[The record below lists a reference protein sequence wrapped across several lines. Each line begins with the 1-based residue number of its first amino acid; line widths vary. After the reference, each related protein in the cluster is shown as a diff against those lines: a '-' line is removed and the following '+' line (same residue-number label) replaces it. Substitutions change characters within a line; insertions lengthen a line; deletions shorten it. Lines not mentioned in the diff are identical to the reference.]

1 MEPESGEISD
11 MDNHFRASGVIAS
24 RWNDMDFPAYIVVIA
39 SVRGYFMQ
47 KKWELFLS
55 LILIVTVSCIARGM
69 STVESMSD
77 SVDNRVVVI
86 DAGHGGSD
94 PGKIG
99 VNDALEKD
107 INLSIALK
115 VRDILEKKGITVVMT
130 RETEDGLYQ
139 ESDTNKKRSDMQ
151 KRCEIIAESKCSI
164 AVSIHQNS
172 YHEEGVSGPQV
183 FYYATST
190 EGQQLAIII
199 QNELIDQLSPEKKR
213 TAKPNDSY
221 YLLKKAVCPIVIVE
235 SGFLSNW
242 NEAQLLVTEE
252 YQQKVAQAVADG
264 VEKHLSLK

>member
-1 MEPESGEISD
+1 
-11 MDNHFRASGVIAS
+11 
-24 RWNDMDFPAYIVVIA
+24 MDFPAYIVVIA

-47 KKWELFLS
+47 RKWELFLS
-55 LILIVTVSCIARGM
+55 LILIVVVSCIARGM
-69 STVESMSD
+69 DSVESMSE
-77 SVDNRVVVI
+77 SVNDKIVVI

-99 VNDALEKD
+99 VNNALEKD

-115 VRDILEKKGITVVMT
+115 VKEILEGKGFTVVMT
-130 RETEDGLYQ
+130 RDTDDGLYQ
-139 ESDTNKKRSDMQ
+139 ETDTNKKRADMQ

-190 EGQQLAIII
+190 EGQQLATIL
-199 QNELIDQLSPEKKR
+199 QSELIEQLLPQKER
-213 TAKPNDSY
+213 TAKANDSY

-252 YQQKVAQAVADG
+252 YQQKVAMAIADG
-264 VEKHLSLK
+264 IEKYFK

>member
-1 MEPESGEISD
+1 MSLLLI
-11 MDNHFRASGVIAS
+11 
-24 RWNDMDFPAYIVVIA
+24 IVV
-39 SVRGYFMQ
+39 SVM
-47 KKWELFLS
+47 
-55 LILIVTVSCIARGM
+55 ARNLD
-69 STVESMSD
+69 VIESMAESSD
-77 SVDNRVVVI
+77 NKIVVI

-99 VNDALEKD
+99 VNNAMEKD

-115 VRDILEKKGITVVMT
+115 VKEILESKGITVILT
-130 RETEDGLYQ
+130 REDENGLYQ
-139 ESDTNKKRSDMQ
+139 ETDTNKKRSDMQ

-190 EGQQLAIII
+190 QGQQLATII
-199 QNELIDQLSPEKKR
+199 QNELIEQLAPEKKR

-242 NEAQLLVTEE
+242 NEAALLITDE

-264 VEKHLSLK
+264 IEKHLSLN

>member
-1 MEPESGEISD
+1 MS
-11 MDNHFRASGVIAS
+11 
-24 RWNDMDFPAYIVVIA
+24 
-39 SVRGYFMQ
+39 
-47 KKWELFLS
+47 LFL
-55 LILIVTVSCIARGM
+55 ILTVSFLARNMGVMEGM
-69 STVESMSD
+69 SGAVN
-77 SVDNRVVVI
+77 NRIVVI

-99 VNDALEKD
+99 VNNAQEKD

-115 VRDILEKKGITVVMT
+115 VKEILEEKGITVVLT
-130 RETEDGLYQ
+130 RTDENGLYQ
-139 ESDTNKKRSDMQ
+139 ETDTNKKRADMQ

-172 YHEEGVSGPQV
+172 YHEEGVAGPQV

-190 EGQQLAIII
+190 QGQQLATII
-199 QNELIDQLSPEKKR
+199 QNELIEQLAPEKKR

-235 SGFLSNW
+235 CGFLSNW
-242 NEAQLLVTEE
+242 NEAALLVTDE

-264 VEKHLSLK
+264 VEKHLSLKN